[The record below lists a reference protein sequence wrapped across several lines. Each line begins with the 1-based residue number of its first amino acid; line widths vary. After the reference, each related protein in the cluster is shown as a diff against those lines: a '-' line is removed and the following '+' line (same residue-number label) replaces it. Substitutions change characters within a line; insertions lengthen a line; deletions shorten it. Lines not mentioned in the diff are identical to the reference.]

1 METAPGVATGRAR
14 WRFLGVASSTFHP
27 SLCIH
32 VQIMLALFPLQN
44 GTPGNLEPR
53 HLRRSLDLP
62 ERSIQH
68 PRLYMLK
75 IIDSCLCQK
84 SISLWIFYCLVTFYH
99 CGFSRYFQSSCGLR
113 ASVIVPMLPIY
124 TSWEN
129 SKKSKHYKSY
139 DNDDDYDG
147 PTESRWSDMLSWA
160 FSSSESKKLER
171 SYWSWYSASMSNFT
185 RKQTKSSFKGG
196 GGQNWQ
202 KN

>member
-14 WRFLGVASSTFHP
+14 WRFLGVTSSTFHP

-32 VQIMLALFPLQN
+32 EQIMLALFPLQN

-53 HLRRSLDLP
+53 HSRRSLDLP

-84 SISLWIFYCLVTFYH
+84 SISLWNLLFSNILSLRILQIFPELQLSFMYSY
-99 CGFSRYFQSSCGLR
+99 SYGLR

-160 FSSSESKKLER
+160 FSLSE
-171 SYWSWYSASMSNFT
+171 
-185 RKQTKSSFKGG
+185 
-196 GGQNWQ
+196 
-202 KN
+202 